1 MVVFIMIK
9 EVFMSTKEM
18 AYKIIEH
25 LTEEQLQGFINLFG
39 AIIQSEDKKQEERD
53 NAFKQLQHLRKSV
66 NNFDEK
72 KELDEY
78 RKEKFNI

>member
-1 MVVFIMIK
+1 MN
-9 EVFMSTKEM
+9 TKEI

-25 LTEEQLQGFINLFG
+25 LTEEQLKGFISLFG
-39 AIIQSEDKKQEERD
+39 AIYSKEDDEQKKRN
-53 NAFKQLQHLRKSV
+53 NAFVQLQSLIKSV
-66 NNFDEK
+66 PNFDEK

>member
-1 MVVFIMIK
+1 MN
-9 EVFMSTKEM
+9 TKEI

-25 LTEEQLQGFINLFG
+25 LTEEQLKGFISLFG
-39 AIIQSEDKKQEERD
+39 AIYSKEDDEQKKRN
-53 NAFKQLQHLRKSV
+53 NAFAQLQSLRKSV
-66 NNFDEK
+66 PNFDEK